1 MKKPTA
7 IELWNF
13 LIIIVPPILK
23 VSNINADHIDVNDSL
38 KPRVDITAH
47 DINASIPV
55 SPRIEY
61 HHPAIRRRDD
71 PPHSESANIAV
82 YVERDALMVFFPH
95 LKLYMIYAVYN

>member
-1 MKKPTA
+1 MKNPTA

-47 DINASIPV
+47 DINASTPV
-55 SPRIEY
+55 NPKIEY
-61 HHPAIRRRDD
+61 LSSSLSSSSNYYYHYYHIY
-71 PPHSESANIAV
+71 S
-82 YVERDALMVFFPH
+82 
-95 LKLYMIYAVYN
+95 MI

>member
-1 MKKPTA
+1 MKNPTA

-47 DINASIPV
+47 DINASTPV
-55 SPRIEY
+55 NPKIEY
-61 HHPAIRRRDD
+61 LSSSSSSSSIYYYHHYHHYQFIIIYIY
-71 PPHSESANIAV
+71 S
-82 YVERDALMVFFPH
+82 
-95 LKLYMIYAVYN
+95 MI